1 MHRGIQ
7 ILFLNLL
14 TGRPKLCFSAEGLQP
29 LFEIPLSVTSVKKLH
44 SSKNELIQSYFFQY
58 VAASYYF
65 GTNALSVYRV
75 PDFYRAFL
83 VKPRL
88 KHTVNRP

>member
-14 TGRPKLCFSAEGLQP
+14 TGRPKLCFSTEGLQP
-29 LFEIPLSVTSVKKLH
+29 LFEIPLSVTSVKKVH
-44 SSKNELIQSYFFQY
+44 SSKNELIQSSFFQY

-65 GTNALSVYRV
+65 GALSVYRV

-83 VKPRL
+83 VKPWL